1 LPDTAQRH
9 AVNGLYIHY
18 GCGLCAPDGWLNFDA
33 SPRLKLERVFGLR
46 KLIEVSVGLLFPANV
61 RPGDIVQGLPVA
73 EGTASG
79 VYCSHVLEH
88 LPRDDVPR
96 ALGNTLRMLRIGGLF
111 RLVLPDLQ
119 WRAAQYAKAAERG
132 DPAAADALIEAC
144 LLGTRKAPRGLVSRI
159 RSQFGKNAHLWMY
172 DFAAIK
178 MLLERAGFAAI
189 RRCQIGD
196 SRDPMF
202 ALVEEVDRFL
212 VGGEPELAIEAV
224 RPGSSAVGQCGRSDR
239 AASKFRDDDVSP
251 A

>member
-1 LPDTAQRH
+1 
-9 AVNGLYIHY
+9 VNGRYIHY
-18 GCGLCAPDGWLNFDA
+18 GCGLCAPDGWRNFDA
-33 SPRLKLERVFGLR
+33 SPRLRLERVFGLR
-46 KLIEVSVGLLFPANV
+46 KLIEGSVGLLFPANA

-73 EGTASG
+73 EGRASG

-96 ALGNTLRMLRIGGLF
+96 ALDNTLRMLRVGGLF

-119 WRAAQYAKAAERG
+119 WRAAQYAEAAERG
-132 DPAAADALIEAC
+132 DPGAADALIEAC
-144 LLGTRKAPRGLVSRI
+144 LLGTRKAPRGLVSRT
-159 RSQFGKNAHLWMY
+159 RSQLGRNAHLWMY

-196 SRDPMF
+196 CQDPMF
-202 ALVEEVDRFL
+202 ALVEEADRFSE
-212 VGGEPELAIEAV
+212 GGEAELALEAV
-224 RPGSSAVGQCGRSDR
+224 RPDNHETGQYGRSGR
-239 AASKFRDDDVSP
+239 ASSEFRDDDVSP